1 MDAPTV
7 EHAPPR
13 VRRILG
19 AGRRDGRLGTAPRA
33 IPDLALRIPADVAR
47 AVFDHPEFQRLG
59 CAPRLRGVWV
69 ERPDG
74 ALFFRV
80 RGGLSGDD
88 AREFEGFARRV
99 AGHLMPPRP

>member
-1 MDAPTV
+1 MDVSAVKRAPW
-7 EHAPPR
+7 AR
-13 VRRILG
+13 QILD
-19 AGRRDGRLGTAPRA
+19 AAARA
-33 IPDLALRIPADVAR
+33 IPDPVFRIPSDVAR

-74 ALFFRV
+74 AMFFQV
-80 RGGLSGDD
+80 RGALGGDD
-88 AREFEGFARRV
+88 AREFEKFARRV